1 MTYDELKLSLTLLGL
16 PERATLA
23 EIKTRYRSL
32 VKETH
37 PDTGAGSDTEAFRRL
52 HAAYRIVMA
61 YAADY
66 KISFSEEEFYEQSPE
81 ERLRKQFQDDPV
93 WGGK

>member
-1 MTYDELKLSLTLLGL
+1 MTYEELKTAREQLGL

-23 EIKTRYRSL
+23 QIKTRYRSL

-37 PDTGAGSDTEAFRRL
+37 PDTGAGSDAEAFRRL

-66 KISFSEEEFYEQSPE
+66 KINFTEEDFYEQNPE
-81 ERLRKQFQDDPV
+81 ERLRKQFEDDPI
-93 WGGK
+93 WG

>member
-1 MTYDELKLSLTLLGL
+1 MTYDELKLSLAQLGL
-16 PERATLA
+16 PERATFA

-32 VKETH
+32 VKEAH
-37 PDTGAGSDTEAFRRL
+37 PDTGEGSDAETFRRL

-66 KISFSEEEFYEQSPE
+66 KLSFSEEEFYEQNPE
-81 ERLRKQFQDDPV
+81 ERLRKQFLDDPV